1 MSELSLAS
9 AQVLSSV
16 VSGAAYPQRLL
27 APNLLASAE
36 ILVLLVDSTFAISFM
51 TPAAAS
57 LLQLADTD
65 KELRLESLQ
74 GLVRDPD
81 LLADACLVLRERDMI
96 ERVVAAPNERWFLR
110 RMAPY
115 RTTALSCEGLV
126 ITLTDITDRERATK
140 ELKSAKQHAE
150 MVSAASMRRLSA
162 VCHDL
167 RQPLN
172 TLGLIGGLLAQSV
185 RDPVV
190 QHLAQLL
197 DDSLQAM
204 SGMLSSA
211 HYACRLSAGSVRPHH
226 STFSVEYV
234 FARLRREFAYHSGA
248 YGLTIRIAPS
258 SLTLRSDPA
267 LFEQMVR
274 SMLEHLVKTSAG
286 KVLVGC
292 RRRSDSVQI
301 EFWRARQGPR
311 RKSPSAEADA
321 AASSGGPEVAKKLAD
336 LLGCRLRISLDPR
349 RPVFAIEM
357 PVDMPR
363 TSEASLNG
371 APIEIAGQ
379 RIESGASASPAT
391 VFVVDD
397 DDDTCIALQQILQ
410 RPGLTIH
417 AYRSAK
423 EFLAAFAPQTASC
436 LLVDAKLGGMQGIQL
451 IQHLNAMGCRP
462 PTIMIS
468 GHADVAV
475 AVEAMKSGA
484 LDFVEKP
491 LDPLRLRAAVE
502 RALREARN
510 HHEVQTE
517 RHEVLIKLGK
527 LSPRQRQVLQLML
540 EGKSSKVIAAQLFMS
555 QRTVE
560 SHRANVM
567 KKMTAKSLPE
577 LTRMVSVANQM
588 LLQPRVLATCA

>member
-1 MSELSLAS
+1 MAAMSELSPAS
-9 AQVLSSV
+9 AQVLSSIL
-16 VSGAAYPQRLL
+16 SKATYPQRLL

-36 ILVLLVDSTFAISFM
+36 IPVLLVDSTLAVRFM

-57 LLQLADTD
+57 LFQLANTD
-65 KELRLESLQ
+65 KDLRLESLQ
-74 GLVRDPD
+74 ELAGDPE
-81 LLADACLVLRERDMI
+81 LLADARMVLREQDAI

-115 RTTALSCEGLV
+115 RMTARSCDGLV
-126 ITLTDITDRERATK
+126 VTLTDITERERATK

-150 MVSAASMRRLSA
+150 MVSIASMRRLSA

-190 QHLAQLL
+190 QHLTQLL

-204 SGMLSSA
+204 SGMLSTA
-211 HYACRLSAGSVRPHH
+211 NYACRLSAGSVRPHH
-226 STFSVEYV
+226 STFPVEAV

-248 YGLTIRIAPS
+248 YGLTLRIAS
-258 SLTLRSDPA
+258 TSFALRSDAA

-286 KVLVGC
+286 KILVGC
-292 RRRSDSVQI
+292 RRRADSVRI
-301 EFWRARQGPR
+301 EFWRTKQGPQ
-311 RKSPSAEADA
+311 RKSPGAEADGQVG
-321 AASSGGPEVAKKLAD
+321 STCPQVAKKLAE
-336 LLGCRLRISLDPR
+336 LLGCSMRIPRDPR
-349 RPVFAIEM
+349 RPVFAIDM
-357 PVDMPR
+357 PVDALQ
-363 TSEASLNG
+363 TAETNTNA
-371 APIEIAGQ
+371 AIERPGQ
-379 RIESGASASPAT
+379 RIELGDSTSPAT

-397 DDDTCIALQQILQ
+397 DEHICIALQQILQ

-417 AYRSAK
+417 AYRSAQ
-423 EFLAAFAPQTASC
+423 EFLASYARQTPSC
-436 LLVDAKLGGMQGIQL
+436 LLVDARLGGMQGIQL
-451 IQHLNAMGCRP
+451 IQRLNAMGCRP
-462 PTIMIS
+462 PTVMIS

-491 LDPLRLRAAVE
+491 FDPVSLRAVVE
-502 RALREARN
+502 RALTQARN
-510 HHEVQTE
+510 QHEAQAE
-517 RHEVLIKLGK
+517 RHEVLVRLGR
-527 LSPRQRQVLQLML
+527 LSTRQRQVLHLML
-540 EGKSSKVIAAQLFMS
+540 EGKSSKVIAARLFMS

-567 KKMTAKSLPE
+567 KKMSAKSLPE
-577 LTRMVSVANQM
+577 LARMVSVANQM
-588 LLQPRVLATCA
+588 LLQDQLRA